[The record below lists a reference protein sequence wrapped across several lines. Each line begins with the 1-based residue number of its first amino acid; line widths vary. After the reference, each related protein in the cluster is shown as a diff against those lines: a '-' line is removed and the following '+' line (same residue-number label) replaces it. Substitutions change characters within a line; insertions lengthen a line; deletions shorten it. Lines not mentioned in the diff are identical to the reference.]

1 MSFLRSLLF
10 LLALAP
16 VEARAAPP
24 ALTYRVDLTQRAD
37 DQFRVTLAVSGLT
50 AANAIYQFA
59 STAPGTYQVM
69 DIGRY
74 VREFEALDAGGKPV
88 PTERVSVNQWR
99 LSDPARVRTIRYR
112 MAETWDTPVTEH
124 QVYLMCGT
132 SLEADH
138 ALINPH
144 AVIGYPAG
152 MQATPVHL
160 RLTYPRDWK
169 IGTSLARDRA
179 GEYVAANYDELVD
192 SPILLGRLSE
202 AHTTVTGVPV
212 AIYTYSKTGQITSSQ
227 LLGAMNG
234 MLQAAGHFLGKLPVD
249 RYTFLYHFE
258 DKGAGA
264 WEHSFSSEYVLPE
277 SPYTDSVGRQV
288 TDIAAHEFF
297 HVVTPLNI
305 HSEIIERFN
314 FVTPVPSRHL
324 WLYEGTTEWAAHAMQ
339 LRAGLV
345 TPEEYLETQIRK
357 MRIDRQ
363 AFDSTWSLMK
373 LALTSYSDSGQAQ
386 YGNIYMRG
394 ALTAGLLDIRLL
406 ELSHGERGLRDL
418 VVELARRYGKRRAF
432 PDSTFVDTVV
442 AMTYP
447 EVREFF
453 ARHVLDAQP
462 LPIREYYARLGI
474 ALVADENGQPL
485 RFEIDPDPTPEQL
498 ALREAWLGRS
508 VRSSSASGTRR
519 RRRGRGTAAARP
531 R

>member
-1 MSFLRSLLF
+1 MSFLRSLLV

-24 ALTYRVDLTQRAD
+24 VLTYRVDLTQRAD

-50 AANAIYQFA
+50 TANAIYQFA
-59 STAPGTYQVM
+59 ATAPGTYQVM

-74 VREFEALDAGGKPV
+74 VREFEAQHARSE
-88 PTERVSVNQWR
+88 ERRVVSANQWR

-144 AVIGYPAG
+144 AVIGYPTG

-305 HSEIIERFN
+305 HSEIIAHFN
-314 FVTPVPSRHL
+314 FVTPVPSQHL
-324 WLYEGTTEWAAHAMQ
+324 WLYEGTTEWAAQKMQ
-339 LRAGLV
+339 LEGGLK
-345 TPEEYLETQIRK
+345 TPEQYLQTVITK
-357 MRIDRQ
+357 MRVDRA
-363 AFDSTWSLMK
+363 AFDTSYSLRE
-373 LALTSYSDSGQAQ
+373 LALTSYSDSGQKQ
-386 YGNIYMRG
+386 YANIYQRG
-394 ALTAGLLDIRLL
+394 AVTAGLLDLRLL
-406 ELSHGERGLRDL
+406 DLSGGRQGLRDL
-418 VVELARRYGKRRAF
+418 ILALTHKYGKRRAF
-432 PDSTFVDTVV
+432 PESTFVDTLV
-442 AMTYP
+442 AMTDP
-447 EVREFF
+447 RIRDFF
-453 ARHVLDAQP
+453 DRYVWDSQH
-462 LPIREYYARLGI
+462 LPVAEYYEKLGI
-474 ALVADENGQPL
+474 RLVSDSLGRPDH
-485 RFEIDPDPTPEQL
+485 FEIDPHPSERQAL
-498 ALREAWLGRS
+498 LREAWLGR
-508 VRSSSASGTRR
+508 
-519 RRRGRGTAAARP
+519 RP
-531 R
+531 REAS